1 MTPETVDISEE
12 EEAEAEEV
20 DEKDEVGGGE
30 DDPEEEEDD
39 EEEVEV
45 EPTPPPRRSLKRT
58 APASVSEP
66 EDGPS
71 KKAKSSGVAR
81 KNPGLSSA
89 PKESK
94 STRSLVS
101 PSSSSFIMIF
111 ISYFL

>member
-1 MTPETVDISEE
+1 MTPETVEVSEE
-12 EEAEAEEV
+12 EEAEAEEE
-20 DEKDEVGGGE
+20 DEETEVRGGQ

-45 EPTPPPRRSLKRT
+45 DPTPPPRRSLKRA

-71 KKAKSSGVAR
+71 KKAKSSG

-101 PSSSSFIMIF
+101 PS
-111 ISYFL
+111 